1 MGRKPK
7 SGLTFF
13 YKDVDIW
20 DDLKIMDLVNEYGPL
35 GYAIYDVVVCKIY
48 KNGYYLEAPLD
59 KLATQIVRI
68 IGSRWIKDK
77 SLVLQ
82 VIQYCADIGLF
93 DNDLLQQSVITSA
106 EIQEHYS
113 EVTARNK
120 VDKSKYWLIEKN
132 KCQSAL
138 INVPKNNIFETEN
151 NISATE
157 INKNV
162 SAIPQSKVNESKRN
176 ESKGKVVYAIPC
188 RNGTF
193 AVNEEYYTELTHTYP
208 NMDIDKCFKAITDY
222 LNYKPEKQGYVKGMK
237 AYIEKWLNGDNE
249 AGKYRKNNFSNDIVI
264 KAGDTF

>member
-13 YKDVDIW
+13 YRDVDTW

-35 GYAIYDVVVCKIY
+35 GYAIYDIVVCKVY

-59 KLATQIVRI
+59 KLATQIVRL
-68 IGSRWIKDK
+68 IGNRWIKDK

-93 DNDLLQQSVITSA
+93 DNDLLSQSVITSA

-132 KCQSAL
+132 DSQPAL
-138 INVPKNNIFETEN
+138 INAPKNSISATEKA
-151 NISATE
+151 ISATE

-162 SAIPQSKVNESKRN
+162 ADIPQSKVNESKVN
-176 ESKGKVVYAIPC
+176 ESKKKVLYAIPC
-188 RNGTF
+188 KNGVF
-193 AVNEEYYTELTHTYP
+193 NVDEDYYTELTHTYP
-208 NMDIDKCFKAITDY
+208 NMNIDECFKKMINVLTF
-222 LNYKPEKQGYVKGMK
+222 KPESQRYIKGMK
-237 AYIEKWLNGDNE
+237 GYITTWLDDDEK
-249 AGKYRKNNFSNDIVI
+249 AGKYRKSNSLNNITI
-264 KAGDTF
+264 KGGVNL